1 MTGQFFRTILFFYQ
15 GNLPVNQWSAE
26 LREYMICDNMRII
39 ELIISFVS
47 GGLVVALI
55 EWYRAYRASTHE
67 RRLQIIRDQLEK
79 LYGPIFFFTSQNQEC
94 FAVSKKLHAALNS
107 EKTSVVDKDGNRQ
120 SLLTIDEVKQTIDLS
135 NEYVHLVTRNN
146 DQIVDIFKQSWSL
159 VDAEDID
166 LFRQMIVDYTRL
178 KVEVGTNGKMKTP
191 FLVYPQVGE
200 ISFMRP
206 EFMTRIEARV
216 REKQDALK
224 KSAGMKE

>member
-1 MTGQFFRTILFFYQ
+1 M
-15 GNLPVNQWSAE
+15 
-26 LREYMICDNMRII
+26 I
-39 ELIISFVS
+39 ELIISFVG
-47 GGLVVALI
+47 GGLVVVLI
-55 EWYRAYRASTHE
+55 EWYRAYRTSTHE

-107 EKTSVVDKDGNRQ
+107 EKTSVVNKAGNCQ
-120 SLLTIDEVKQTIDLS
+120 SLLTMDEVKQTVDLS
-135 NEYVHLVTRNN
+135 NEYVRLVTRNN
-146 DQIVDIFKQSWSL
+146 DQIIDILKQAWSL

-178 KVEVGTNGKMKTP
+178 KVEVGADGKMKTP
-191 FLVYPQVGE
+191 FLVYPQVGD

-206 EFMTRIEARV
+206 EFMERIESRV

-224 KSAGMKE
+224 VSAGMMK

>member
-1 MTGQFFRTILFFYQ
+1 
-15 GNLPVNQWSAE
+15 
-26 LREYMICDNMRII
+26 MRMI
-39 ELIISFVS
+39 ELTISFVS

-55 EWYRAYRASTHE
+55 EWYRAYRTSTYE

-107 EKTSVVDKDGNRQ
+107 KKASIINKDGNCQ

-135 NEYVHLVTRNN
+135 NEYIRLVTRNN
-146 DQIVDIFKQSWSL
+146 DQIVDILKQSWSL

-166 LFRQMIVDYTRL
+166 LFRKMIVDYTRL
-178 KVEVGTNGKMKTP
+178 KVEVGVDGKMKTP
-191 FLVYPQVGE
+191 FLVYPQVGD

-206 EFMTRIEARV
+206 EFMVRIEARV
-216 REKQDALK
+216 REKQDAIK
-224 KSAGMKE
+224 KSAGIKKQPTTGWSLRFCRGGKNVTQP